1 MHSFFGI
8 LYAFMFLAYVGGGSF
23 IVYHL
28 LRYSPTRVGATIGV
42 TIFLAVFL
50 VLLFTNAM
58 LFLMLPLDTFF
69 PGIDLPNIGL
79 TSGSTGFGP
88 FAR

>member
-1 MHSFFGI
+1 MHSLFGI
-8 LYAFMFLAYVGGGSF
+8 LYAFMFLAFLSGGIF
-23 IVYHL
+23 IIYHL
-28 LRYSPTRVGATIGV
+28 FRYSPTRIGATISA
-42 TIFLAVFL
+42 TLFLAVFL

-69 PGIDLPNIGL
+69 PSIDIPSLDL

-88 FAR
+88 FSR